1 MLYDD
6 KFIITV
12 TFRDEPIVVMTSE
25 EAADVARLGS
35 DINSLA
41 PPLIN
46 TSSVNLTETPLY
58 QALRDE
64 AVFNIVLAT
73 IAIEIC
79 FMREF
84 WGFWQGKSR

>member
-1 MLYDD
+1 V
-6 KFIITV
+6 K
-12 TFRDEPIVVMTSE
+12 
-25 EAADVARLGS
+25 
-35 DINSLA
+35 
-41 PPLIN
+41 
-46 TSSVNLTETPLY
+46 LTETPPY

-84 WGFWQGKSR
+84 WGFWQVSSIMDFKS